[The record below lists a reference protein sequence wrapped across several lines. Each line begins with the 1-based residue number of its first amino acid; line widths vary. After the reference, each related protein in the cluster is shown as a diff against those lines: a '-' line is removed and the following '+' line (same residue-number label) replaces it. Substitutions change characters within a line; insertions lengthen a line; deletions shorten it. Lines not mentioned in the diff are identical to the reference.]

1 MTDYKKL
8 ALYYLKAG
16 KRRCIVTIVGV
27 MITVAV
33 LYTALNFG
41 YSYVLQKRQEVRKEA
56 DYEIVF
62 LSEDTDRLA
71 QIAADDRVLQAY
83 SGAYS
88 GEEYVSDEE
97 RFVEVNYKNALYV
110 NIRHPYQMESVM
122 EAMKADYGVDAR
134 LNNELAVLYLQD
146 SDGLLGVV
154 LILVLLVAYIFAIFA
169 VGMIR
174 NTVQM
179 FTLEQV
185 KDYGILRC
193 IGATK
198 GQLNRI
204 IYRMGAGMEL
214 TGIAAGVLLGTF
226 VSVILGFL
234 KNVDVGFHIGPVIPI
249 LIAYLGDL
257 YFVMQECSK
266 IVTKMS
272 PVSAVRGEYRIK
284 KEKIKIRGN
293 GLMGRLFGIEGA
305 YARKSVL
312 RNSGRFAKTVTAMML
327 SITAIIICLS
337 TGSMVRD
344 TKKNIDDMYGR
355 YLEENQYQSPASIF
369 SDVESIQGEYLPS
382 VEEIKE
388 NSLHYYVT
396 ETKMVYS
403 ARGNLVDPETY
414 YGKLNK
420 DYAEQTSLGSGI
432 EAMMQRWR
440 ERNTKEYSEKDD
452 VEYEKAVD
460 SLNSSFISID
470 GCDQNDLDYL
480 SEFIKSGTVDL
491 DDDGILV
498 IGGGSVMDY
507 SWTGDEKLTLY
518 DLGKHF
524 DTYDLQVGDTI
535 QLVDYKEYK
544 KRYQDAYEKMIAE
557 SVLVSSEKDADGEYV
572 SEERATK
579 EGRST
584 GLEQYVIAERI
595 RQELIA
601 EGYYRTYT
609 VQGVL
614 DFGDQIIP
622 EWADIYMKRDSYFDL
637 TGFDEQDMTGVK
649 YAIDLD
655 SVPIS
660 YFDMLSSDLTDVLY
674 GYAYARNVMRYAL
687 AFAAFVFILSSVNII
702 NTTAGNLHMRR
713 KELAQLRVLGMSRKR
728 LIHTVMLEGVM
739 ATALSNILGFLF
751 GTIFTIY
758 IYEYLSMLL
767 YIKPTIAWWAFGVG
781 FAASALVICGSIY
794 VSLRDLPVD
803 IVDDLKLEE

>member
-41 YSYVLQKRQEVRKEA
+41 YSYVLQTRQEVRKEA

-71 QIAADDRVLQAY
+71 QAAVDDRVLQAY

-122 EAMKADYGVDAR
+122 EDMKADYGVDAR

-214 TGIAAGVLLGTF
+214 TGIAASVLLGTF

-284 KEKIKIRGN
+284 KEKIKVRGN
-293 GLMGRLFGIEGA
+293 GLMGWLFGMEGA

-337 TGSMVRD
+337 TWGMVHD
-344 TKKNIDDMYGR
+344 TKKNVDDMYGR
-355 YLEENQYQSPASIF
+355 YLEEERCPVSIF
-369 SDVESIQGEYLPS
+369 GDVESIQSDYLFS
-382 VEEIKE
+382 AEAIKE
-388 NSLHYYVT
+388 KALHYYVT
-396 ETKMVYS
+396 EAKLIYS
-403 ARGNLVDPETY
+403 ATGNLVDPETY
-414 YGKLNK
+414 YGKLNQ
-420 DYAEQTSLGSGI
+420 DYIEETSNGTNI
-432 EAMMQRWR
+432 EITMQKWR
-440 ERNTKEYSEKDD
+440 ERDTEEYRDGTD
-452 VEYEKAVD
+452 VEYKKAIFN
-460 SLNSSFISID
+460 LNSSSISID

-480 SEFIKSGTVDL
+480 SEFIKSGTADL

-535 QLVDYKEYK
+535 QLVDYREYK
-544 KRYQDAYEKMIAE
+544 KRYQDAYEKMMAE